1 MGNACWLLIWLMLL
15 PGSFGLDSSSGAL
28 AAATGSTVSVGHNS
42 DFWNVCCTGLYGLSG
57 LGVTV
62 GDKLRFSYSGSH
74 NVYQMAS
81 KAAYDDCDFAE
92 ATELASTIKGGG
104 SGSFSNL
111 YEAVVTTADA
121 ADTLYIA
128 CQVGAHCGDGGQ
140 KVTITATFAPS
151 PPPPSPSP
159 PPPSPPPPSPPPP
172 SPSPPPPS
180 PPPPSP
186 PPPSAPPPDVHQW
199 AAAHELPPA
208 RFMACLDSLGAWSA
222 DDLDSLRGA
231 SMAEINEDDACR
243 LLRLAQRCV

>member
-92 ATELASTIKGGG
+92 ATELASTTKGGG

-111 YEAVVTTADA
+111 YEAVITTADA

-180 PPPPSP
+180 PSP
-186 PPPSAPPPDVHQW
+186 PPPS
-199 AAAHELPPA
+199 
-208 RFMACLDSLGAWSA
+208 G
-222 DDLDSLRGA
+222 
-231 SMAEINEDDACR
+231 
-243 LLRLAQRCV
+243 